1 MALPE
6 RPLRVPLG
14 RQRGLWQQQ
23 RIYRSRDYLEVDG
36 MDGYD
41 VTRRRIFYDE
51 IVLVTLHSA
60 AGWALAVAG
69 GLLAL
74 LCGLLGYLL
83 RSVAWPLAAPP
94 LLCCLVCVA
103 FVALR
108 IARPVQTVT
117 VFGKRTRA
125 PMSFWP
131 NTARAREVYLLVCR
145 LAQER
150 QTQTAARLAPSDA
163 PAAPSI

>member
-1 MALPE
+1 VL
-6 RPLRVPLG
+6 LG

-23 RIYRSRDYLEVDG
+23 RVYRSRDYLEVDS

-60 AGWALAVAG
+60 MGGTLAIAY

-74 LCGLLGYLL
+74 LLGLLAYVL
-83 RSVAWPLAAPP
+83 RGVAWSLAAPA
-94 LLCCLVCVA
+94 LLCCLACWA

-108 IARPVQTVT
+108 LIRPVQTVT

-131 NTARAREVYLLVCR
+131 NTARGREVYLLVCR

-150 QTQTAARLAPSDA
+150 QTQIAGRPMPPDT
-163 PAAPSI
+163 PAGAVG